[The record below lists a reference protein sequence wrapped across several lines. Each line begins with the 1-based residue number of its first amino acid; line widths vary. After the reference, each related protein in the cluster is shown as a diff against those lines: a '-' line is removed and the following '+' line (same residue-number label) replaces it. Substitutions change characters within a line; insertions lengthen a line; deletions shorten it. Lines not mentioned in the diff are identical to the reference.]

1 MRASICAALIICV
14 VVISS
19 RADSVV
25 MQNGDRYNG
34 KVLSVNASNVVF
46 HSDVLGAVTL
56 SRTKVAQV
64 AIGVSSAT
72 NQAPVVSSSP
82 ATNQTVLPGKTKEAD
97 ELSATL
103 RQLGAYTNLI
113 QTVQSQFLAAA
124 GPEANAKFSQM
135 LNDLTSG
142 KMNIADLRA
151 QARDVASQ
159 LRTLQSEAGEEGGL
173 TADLYL
179 SILDR
184 FLQDTSPPK
193 DAVTNAPGGSLQR

>member
-1 MRASICAALIICV
+1 MSKRLFV
-14 VVISS
+14 VSAGCLLAISL

-25 MQNGDRYNG
+25 MQNGDHYNG
-34 KVLSVNASNVVF
+34 KVLSVTTSNLVF
-46 HSDVLGAVTL
+46 HSDVLGVVTL
-56 SRTKVAQV
+56 PRTKVAQV
-64 AIGVSSAT
+64 GIGANSAS
-72 NQAPVVSSSP
+72 NQAPVVLSSP
-82 ATNQTVLPGKTKEAD
+82 ATNQTVLAGKTKEAD
-97 ELSATL
+97 ELSAML

-151 QARDVASQ
+151 QARDAANQ
-159 LRTLQSEAGEEGGL
+159 LRQLQSESGEEGGL

-184 FLQDTSPPK
+184 FLLDSSPPK
-193 DAVTNAPGGSLQR
+193 SAVTNAPGGSLPR